1 MSLGVEREGQ
11 RLTCC
16 WSGMS
21 RRPGRQT
28 STQTWGCPT
37 SPSQSGNLLAAS
49 ASGTSGW
56 GSSYVSCTCAARGIM
71 VNNNLSACKQNEC
84 NIFTMKHHVC
94 FLYVAIF

>member
-16 WSGMS
+16 WSGRS

-49 ASGTSGW
+49 ASGTSGS

-71 VNNNLSACKQNEC
+71 VNNNFSACKKMNV
-84 NIFTMKHHVC
+84 IF
-94 FLYVAIF
+94 LL

>member
-16 WSGMS
+16 WSGRS

-28 STQTWGCPT
+28 NRQTWGCPT

-49 ASGTSGW
+49 ALGTWGW
-56 GSSYVSCTCAARGIM
+56 GSSYVSCTCAARRIISG
-71 VNNNLSACKQNEC
+71 SK
-84 NIFTMKHHVC
+84 TD
-94 FLYVAIF
+94 YVSKEMILLVIITEIYLLLQFIW